1 MSVIIVKSQKE
12 LDKIPLDTENKIQIH
27 FGSYWDPAIIKNS
40 YKNHV
45 EAYDNSSDE
54 AYDNSSVE
62 AYDNSSVEA
71 LGNAMDLNPTAGCK
85 IISKITN

>member
-45 EAYDNSSDE
+45 EAYDNSS
-54 AYDNSSVE
+54 
-62 AYDNSSVEA
+62 VEA

>member
-45 EAYDNSSDE
+45 EAYDNSS
-54 AYDNSSVE
+54 VE